1 MEEREE
7 TFKTIAQLNM
17 VTPATLIRH
26 YKKHSS
32 GYEDWDQKDHAEQYL
47 LFAKNIGPN
56 LSIDEVSLSNGELYT
71 LLTNKAGKGRKG
83 SLVASIRGTRT
94 KDIVA
99 VLEQLPATLRAT
111 VKEVSMD
118 MAKNLQKA
126 VEKVFFNA
134 KMVTDR
140 FHVVQLVQRCL
151 QQVRIE
157 QWRKELEYENEQLAQ
172 ARQIGQRY
180 TPQELANGDTPKQ
193 LLARIRYSLMK
204 FESQI
209 TDNNQWLRLRI
220 AFYDYPE
227 LERAYHHTQRLR
239 KIFNLTDRDQ
249 ATEQL
254 EQWISTSKQDRYK
267 AFYSAAMSLHWHKE
281 TILNFFDHRTTNA
294 SAESFNARIKLFR
307 ANQKGVRD
315 TSFFLFRITKLYA

>member
-17 VTPATLIRH
+17 VNPATLIRH

-32 GYEDWDQKDHAEQYL
+32 GYQDWDQKDHAEQYL

-71 LLTNKAGKGRKG
+71 LLTNKAGKGGKG
-83 SLVASIRGTRT
+83 SLVASIQGTRT
-94 KDIVA
+94 KDIIA
-99 VLEQLPATLRAT
+99 VLEQLPSPLRAT

-118 MAKNLQKA
+118 MAKNFQKA

-157 QWRKELEYENEQLAQ
+157 QWRKELDYENEQLAQ
-172 ARQIGQRY
+172 VRQIGQRY
-180 TPQELANGDTPKQ
+180 TPQERANGDTPKQ
-193 LLARIRYSLMK
+193 LLAR
-204 FESQI
+204 
-209 TDNNQWLRLRI
+209 
-220 AFYDYPE
+220 
-227 LERAYHHTQRLR
+227 
-239 KIFNLTDRDQ
+239 
-249 ATEQL
+249 
-254 EQWISTSKQDRYK
+254 
-267 AFYSAAMSLHWHKE
+267 
-281 TILNFFDHRTTNA
+281 
-294 SAESFNARIKLFR
+294 
-307 ANQKGVRD
+307 VR
-315 TSFFLFRITKLYA
+315 

>member
-17 VTPATLIRH
+17 VNSATLIRQ

-32 GYEDWDQKDHAEQYL
+32 GYQDWDQGEHAQQYL

-83 SLVASIRGTRT
+83 SLVASIQGTRT

-99 VLEQLPATLRAT
+99 VLEKLPAKLRAT

-157 QWRKELEYENEQLAQ
+157 QWRKELDDEHEQMAQ
-172 ARQIGQRY
+172 AKQFGQRY

-209 TDNNQWLRLRI
+209 KDNNQWLRLRI

-239 KIFNLTDRDQ
+239 QIFNLTDRKQ
-249 ATEQL
+249 AQMQL
-254 EQWISTSKQDRYK
+254 EQWILTSKQDRYK

-281 TILNFFDHRTTNA
+281 TILNFFDQRTTNA

-315 TSFFLFRITKLYA
+315 TKFFLFRISKLYA

>member
-1 MEEREE
+1 
-7 TFKTIAQLNM
+7 M
-17 VTPATLIRH
+17 VNPATLIRQ

-32 GYEDWDQKDHAEQYL
+32 GYQDWDQKDHAEQYL

-83 SLVASIRGTRT
+83 SLVASIQGTRT
-94 KDIVA
+94 KDIIA
-99 VLEQLPATLRAT
+99 VLQRLPAKLRAT

-118 MAKNLQKA
+118 MAKNLQRA
-126 VEKVFFNA
+126 VERVFFNA
-134 KMVTDR
+134 KIVTDR

-157 QWRKELEYENEQLAQ
+157 QWRKELDDEHEQMAQ
-172 ARQIGQRY
+172 AKQFGHRY

-204 FESQI
+204 FKSQMK
-209 TDNNQWLRLRI
+209 DNNQLLRLHI
-220 AFYDYPE
+220 AFHDYPE

-239 KIFNLTDRDQ
+239 EIFNLRDRNQ

-254 EQWISTSKQDRYK
+254 EQWISLSKQDRYK

-315 TSFFLFRITKLYA
+315 TRFFLFRISKLYA